1 MAELHLS
8 ISEANVQFKI
18 RERRHN
24 YTTPTSFLELIKFYT
39 NLLGKKRDKIT
50 DQINRLEIGLQTMKD
65 TAEQVDGLK
74 QLLVVKMED
83 VEVEKKNTDILI
95 ENVGKESEIAQ
106 VEKDKAKIQEDETN
120 EATRMAN
127 EEKAKAEAELAEAVP
142 AMKAAEEAVNC
153 LTKGSI

>member
-24 YTTPTSFLELIKFYT
+24 YTTPTSYLELIKFYT

>member
-1 MAELHLS
+1 
-8 ISEANVQFKI
+8 
-18 RERRHN
+18 
-24 YTTPTSFLELIKFYT
+24 
-39 NLLGKKRDKIT
+39 
-50 DQINRLEIGLQTMKD
+50 MKD

-74 QLLVVKMED
+74 QLLVVKMQD

-153 LTKGSI
+153 LTKGSIQELKALTNPPAACVEVTKCVLILKGEKRNFGW